1 MKFFIIMLL
10 FLESYFLYGQVHF
23 ITSFNAFGN
32 YNLKGKTFYVESG
45 DPQIDSNDLEFQYYR
60 DIITQMLI
68 RQKAIPTK
76 DYNNADMCVLLDY
89 HLTDESYQAIESRPV
104 WGETGV
110 RSITT
115 TSSTTGKA
123 TGRAN
128 TYLYGNSINTNANAY
143 GKSTTKTTQEYTYNH
158 GIVGYSQETVN
169 VSNYNRVIN
178 LYAYDN
184 QQREGNPIMLWKVN
198 AESSGGS
205 NDLSMVFPHMVE
217 AFIYFVGKKSN
228 GKETY
233 SVTGNDP
240 DVLAMKGGVYLQSN
254 VIVNPTN
261 FDHCSI
267 ESVLLRCVL
276 LDANSTIL
284 SFMSRKIDIKALKF
298 IENTYIIFKGQ
309 RYPVSCV
316 ATTKDQNQMMGK
328 RIPLSEDTKQI
339 VLSFPVRMNKGDTFD
354 FVAYKDTKE
363 TKELFSLKNIILE

>member
-1 MKFFIIMLL
+1 MLL

-32 YNLKGKTFYVESG
+32 YNLKGKTFCVESG

-68 RQKAIPTK
+68 RKKAIPTK

-328 RIPLSEDTKQI
+328 KIPLSEDTKQI
-339 VLSFPVRMNKGDTFD
+339 VLSFPVRMSKGDTFD